1 MTGEQA
7 ERADIMRLTAR
18 ADGDALA
25 DLWRAAGLPDGASD
39 LRRAETGLV
48 TVRGRVGGDGGPFNL
63 GEATVTRAAVRLP
76 SGEVGHA
83 YVLGRDAAK
92 ARLCALIDASWQ
104 HAATREL
111 VLSEVV
117 SPLRRQLE
125 AEDARVRAQVAATK
139 VDFFTMV
146 RGED

>member
-1 MTGEQA
+1 MTGGQA

-18 ADGDALA
+18 AAGDALA
-25 DLWRAAGLPDGASD
+25 ELWQAARLPDEASD

-92 ARLCALIDASWQ
+92 ARLCALIDAAWQ
-104 HAATREL
+104 HAATREQ
-111 VLSEVV
+111 VRRAVV
-117 SPLRRQLE
+117 APLRERLE
-125 AEDARVRAQVAATK
+125 AEDARTRAQVAATK